1 MLAVT
6 AFIIYVSKNS
16 DGNKKIKKNLK
27 NLNNALMTK
36 YLFNVA
42 NKDIRKTNLILNRF
56 LACEIPFHL
65 RSSFNWHFLYRKKY
79 FIKIFPTGKEKL
91 TLEDDKTRIN
101 LDNFHLDFK

>member
-16 DGNKKIKKNLK
+16 DGNKKIKKNLNNLK

-56 LACEIPFHL
+56 LACEIPFPFENKFQL
-65 RSSFNWHFLYRKKY
+65 TFFVPQKIFYQDLSYRKR
-79 FIKIFPTGKEKL
+79 E
-91 TLEDDKTRIN
+91 IN
-101 LDNFHLDFK
+101 FRGW